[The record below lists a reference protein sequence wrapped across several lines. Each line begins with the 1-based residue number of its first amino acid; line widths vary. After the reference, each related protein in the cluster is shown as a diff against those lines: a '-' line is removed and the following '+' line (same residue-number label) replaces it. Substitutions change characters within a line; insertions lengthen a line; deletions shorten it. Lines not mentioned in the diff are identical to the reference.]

1 MNMLSFAGALVLT
14 KIQGKNVD
22 LVIYKLEKIFWN
34 LYIDLPKL
42 RK

>member
-1 MNMLSFAGALVLT
+1 MNMLSFAGAL
-14 KIQGKNVD
+14 D